1 MEKWQDACDKVF
13 NTSQFHMDQL
23 TFPAGEAQLDEG
35 ARSYRRSSI
44 SDFPLRSREPPTSNL
59 STNLRVIELKKKVRT
74 VTPGEEDDNKNE
86 GIICKLGR
94 ISNSTQKNSKK
105 SEFELEFKFEFVRI

>member
-13 NTSQFHMDQL
+13 NKGQLHLDQL
-23 TFPAGEAQLDEG
+23 TIPGGEGQVDEG

-44 SDFPLRSREPPTSNL
+44 SVFPIRSREPPTSNL

-74 VTPGEEDDNKNE
+74 VTPGEEADNENE
-86 GIICKLGR
+86 GIFCKNWIIQIIR
-94 ISNSTQKNSKK
+94 DS
-105 SEFELEFKFEFVRI
+105 F